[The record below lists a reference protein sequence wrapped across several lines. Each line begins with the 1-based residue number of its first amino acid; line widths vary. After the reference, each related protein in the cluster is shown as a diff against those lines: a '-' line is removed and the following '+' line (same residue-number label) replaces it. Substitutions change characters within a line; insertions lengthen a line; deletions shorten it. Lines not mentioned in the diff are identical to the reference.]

1 MTALV
6 VFVLVLSVVL
16 VLELAKKK
24 PETTTQPTE
33 SSPSPTKTLKRP
45 FSRWATDSGV
55 LKLEEDLKNLSEE
68 LKNVDLKEN
77 QLSPPVLDMDVEF

>member
-6 VFVLVLSVVL
+6 VFVLVLSAVL

-33 SSPSPTKTLKRP
+33 PPPAPTETLSRLH
-45 FSRWATDSGV
+45 SRWATDSGV

-68 LKNVDLKEN
+68 LKNVDLKES